1 MIIIIKENQ
10 RGERYAADYGVCIVM
25 PCGARSFYMDMKY
38 GMKYFSYI
46 TEELQDVISEFLKV
60 SNKREDTYIAG
71 LSMGGYGALKAALKR
86 PEVFCAAAGL
96 SSVAD
101 IRNGMFDYG

>member
-1 MIIIIKENQ
+1 
-10 RGERYAADYGVCIVM
+10 M
-25 PCGARSFYMDMKY
+25 PCGARSFYTDMKY

-71 LSMGGYGALKAALKR
+71 LSMGAMMHLRWL
-86 PEVFCAAAGL
+86 
-96 SSVAD
+96 
-101 IRNGMFDYG
+101 